1 MKRLDYEAP
10 TMEEIVVEME
20 NGFLGGSANIQ
31 NPNEDYGRINPHE
44 VNGGFTSANDFG
56 DGKGDWDTTTN

>member
-20 NGFLGGSANIQ
+20 NGFLGGSIDIKETETAVIK
-31 NPNEDYGRINPHE
+31 DHE
-44 VNGGFTSANDFG
+44 VNTDFTTSGNFST
-56 DGKGDWDTTTN
+56 GDWDATN

>member
-20 NGFLGGSANIQ
+20 NGFLGASVI
-31 NPNEDYGRINPHE
+31 PENERNATINSHQ
-44 VNGGFTSANDFG
+44 VNTDFTTAGDFSS
-56 DGKGDWDTTTN
+56 GDWDADTE

>member
-20 NGFLGGSANIQ
+20 NGFLGGSVVQ
-31 NPNEDYGRINPHE
+31 NNPQSKVETTGHEINEIDLSKDTYKE
-44 VNGGFTSANDFG
+44 WNDG
-56 DGKGDWDTTTN
+56 NWE

>member
-20 NGFLGGSANIQ
+20 NGFLGGSIDVKNTQ
-31 NPNEDYGRINPHE
+31 NAAIDNHEINTDFNVDFSATDE
-44 VNGGFTSANDFG
+44 SGNYKNGGW
-56 DGKGDWDTTTN
+56 K

>member
-20 NGFLGGSANIQ
+20 EGFLTGSNGPKNTAIVPTTGSTVDIHEQ
-31 NPNEDYGRINPHE
+31 EGFSDIDMSDYDNEK
-44 VNGGFTSANDFG
+44 AW
-56 DGKGDWDTTTN
+56 K

>member
-20 NGFLGGSANIQ
+20 QGFLAASGEKIIQ
-31 NPNEDYGRINPHE
+31 EKNTKVSIERQE
-44 VNGGFTSANDFG
+44 GFD
-56 DGKGDWDTTTN
+56 KGDIEIEGWE

>member
-20 NGFLGGSANIQ
+20 NGFLGGSADVE
-31 NPNEDYGRINPHE
+31 NPNNQYGKIENHDIN
-44 VNGGFTSANDFG
+44 TDFDVDFSDEKIG
-56 DGKGDWDTTTN
+56 NWVY

>member
-20 NGFLGGSANIQ
+20 NGFLGGSVVTKSQ
-31 NPNEDYGRINPHE
+31 NATIDNHSIETN
-44 VNGGFTSANDFG
+44 FSL
-56 DGKGDWDTTTN
+56 DGTDTDNFADGEWIVE

>member
-20 NGFLGGSANIQ
+20 NGFLGGSADVE
-31 NPNEDYGRINPHE
+31 NPNNQYGKIENHDINTDFDVDFSDE
-44 VNGGFTSANDFG
+44 KNGN
-56 DGKGDWDTTTN
+56 WVY

>member
-20 NGFLGGSANIQ
+20 NGFLGGSADIQ
-31 NPNEDYGRINPHE
+31 NPNKDNGRINPHD
-44 VNGGFTSANDFG
+44 VNTGFTDSANFSS
-56 DGKGDWDTTTN
+56 GDWDATTE

>member
-20 NGFLGGSANIQ
+20 ECFAASAGS
-31 NPNEDYGRINPHE
+31 D
-44 VNGGFTSANDFG
+44 VNNVGSKLQTEGHD
-56 DGKGDWDTTTN
+56 KGADITIGTDETTGNYWVTE

>member
-20 NGFLGGSANIQ
+20 NGFLGGSADIQ
-31 NPNEDYGRINPHE
+31 NPNNNNGRINPHE
-44 VNGGFTSANDFG
+44 VNTDFTDSADFSE
-56 DGKGDWDTTTN
+56 DGWD

>member
-20 NGFLGGSANIQ
+20 QGFLTGSNGPKDTPIVTEGTLIKSSSHTEDFEIDLS
-31 NPNEDYGRINPHE
+31 NPTDH
-44 VNGGFTSANDFG
+44 
-56 DGKGDWDTTTN
+56 TNVWE

>member
-20 NGFLGGSANIQ
+20 NGFLGGSVDVKNTEQA
-31 NPNEDYGRINPHE
+31 RIDNHGI
-44 VNGGFTSANDFG
+44 NTDFDIDSDNDGFA
-56 DGKGDWDTTTN
+56 DGTWE